1 MWQVFQQVTIR
12 LIAQRLLPLDD
23 EERAI
28 KSALK
33 RMKSIGAD
41 SAADALANALRS
53 EQAPRDS
60 RDVWS
65 GDVNMGGWASHKL
78 IAEKTF
84 TSGEKKL
91 TKMEKPPN
99 PLHGKKYHL
108 FVSEHNV
115 GAIELIDEVRAA
127 FGEKS
132 LRSMMHAESKGDII
146 DEPSEIGN
154 ISQPSERARSKRR
167 ASFVDLQESSEGK
180 LTRSATRFPREQS
193 NSRVEGA
200 PGSSGR
206 APNLGDIRKQRSCMH
221 DGFDNE
227 GDSSRPTRRLRRA
240 KKPSVTVESKR
251 DLVAGFV
258 KQPADAS
265 PVGRRLALKKKKAGT
280 RDPSPETVS
289 DQRANAD
296 QLTLDPNVR
305 SAMGEQEGG
314 QRMASRIA
322 RDISRGARG
331 RSLFTASV
339 KDVLL
344 RHKSALSVTDHAK
357 KMLQCESML
366 VYLTDR
372 TWDNGQDSKDLGRQV
387 AFALSHGIPLLL
399 VHEMPDIAGDD
410 GRHGVE
416 FARFFHPEQTP
427 RSLINAGI
435 YHTVAVP
442 LKGGNYRAV
451 SMSLLVQKIAER
463 SRAPPKKPRDL
474 RVVINALHDTLSRI
488 DRETD
493 DYYAR
498 HVTRDGLKKA
508 PLPASA
514 CPAPAAWAG
523 SSLPP
528 ALNVSRRGS
537 AASTDP
543 LAFSVSRRGSADA
556 TDPSARNV
564 SRRDIADASDPL
576 GRSLSRRDIADAS
589 DPLGR
594 SLSRRDIAG
603 GSDPLARSVSRRDIA
618 DASDPLGR
626 SLSRR
631 GSADATDPSA
641 RSVSRRDI
649 ADATDPM
656 ARNVSRRD
664 IAAASDP
671 LARARSAR
679 GGLSAAG
686 AVPAPARL
694 PAPASALPGMSC
706 PSPARFPAPGRFP
719 ENSSSA
725 SSSGFADAA
734 NTWSRVVD
742 FAGDLTSRFA
752 GTSIPTR
759 ESQEPSAS
767 SPFPRQ
773 GRLPPAAAASPE
785 RESSQR
791 KRVQWPP
798 ASPPPDDVPFASE
811 PAQFMPL
818 RRTGRSPASA
828 VRDDRDQSDEDE
840 PEPDFYLNA

>member
-1 MWQVFQQVTIR
+1 
-12 LIAQRLLPLDD
+12 
-23 EERAI
+23 
-28 KSALK
+28 
-33 RMKSIGAD
+33 MKSIGAD

-200 PGSSGR
+200 AGSSGR

-258 KQPADAS
+258 KQPADAL

-280 RDPSPETVS
+280 RNPSPETVS

-556 TDPSARNV
+556 TDASARN
-564 SRRDIADASDPL
+564 
-576 GRSLSRRDIADAS
+576 
-589 DPLGR
+589 
-594 SLSRRDIAG
+594 
-603 GSDPLARSVSRRDIA
+603 
-618 DASDPLGR
+618 
-626 SLSRR
+626 
-631 GSADATDPSA
+631 
-641 RSVSRRDI
+641 VSRRDI

-752 GTSIPTR
+752 GTTIPTR